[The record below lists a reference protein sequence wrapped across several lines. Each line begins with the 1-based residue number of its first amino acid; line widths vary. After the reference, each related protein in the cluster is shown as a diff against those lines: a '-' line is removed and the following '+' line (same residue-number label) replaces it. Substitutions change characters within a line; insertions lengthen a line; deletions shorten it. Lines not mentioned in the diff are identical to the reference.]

1 MDRLSMLACALLL
14 AGCATVPERQ
24 GGDAP
29 PEDVAGLVNEARDL
43 PRDGAS
49 DAVMRRHLI
58 GSDIHGAYEPYP
70 RDASGL
76 RYNAPWRAGGALS
89 AAQRQQ
95 NQALFEAYR
104 AQLDAIRD
112 DLLQLVALQ
121 QRQAVRKPVR
131 ILLFL
136 HGGLNHPDNSWGRL
150 QRHLADACNDNYYP
164 LFVSWR
170 SGAGVSL
177 QDRYYNVRQGYTRQ
191 GPLAWPRGL
200 VYLVSDLLTGAAKFP
215 ETTWN
220 GTANALPVMRGGW
233 LDRDR
238 ADYAAYRPGMLM
250 WEDGRNFSAAQR
262 AWIQTRKVVP
272 GVLRL
277 ATTPLTQAMGSQ
289 AWNMMVRR
297 TENLMHMEADLR
309 YPEFTTADAGT
320 AGIGARED
328 LDGYCMGCDSPAGN
342 GVLAL
347 LGARLGQ
354 IAAQSRQQGVEV
366 EIMLVGHSMGAILAN
381 RMVHDY
387 PELPYRTIVHMAS
400 ADSLRS
406 LLDKTVPWLRANAT
420 RQPEFYN
427 LVLHPSHEETEAFA
441 QAAAPTGSL
450 LVWLDEMFAA
460 PSHILDRRAG
470 RWDNIKHLLAYFDKH
485 RLASAHV
492 KVFPLNV
499 AGLPRVHGDFG
510 KCQFW
515 KRGFYWQGPD
525 QPKACDAPPAA
536 APSPPLAQACDVRAL
551 LQ

>member
-1 MDRLSMLACALLL
+1 MGRSCLLACVLLL
-14 AGCATVPERQ
+14 TGCSTLPYGTADVDPAAADAGAQ
-24 GGDAP
+24 GVLRDA
-29 PEDVAGLVNEARDL
+29 
-43 PRDGAS
+43 AS

-70 RDASGL
+70 RGASGL
-76 RYNAPWRAGGALS
+76 RYNPPWRTEGKLS
-89 AAQRQQ
+89 PEERRE
-95 NQALFEAYR
+95 NQALFNAYR

-112 DLLQLVALQ
+112 DLLQLVDLQ
-121 QRQAVRKPVR
+121 KRQATRQPVR

-150 QRHLADACNDNYYP
+150 QRHLADACSDNYYP

-177 QDRYYNVRQGYTRQ
+177 QDRYYNVRQGYTRR

-200 VYLVSDLLTGAAKFP
+200 VYLASDLLTGAAKFP

-220 GTANALPVMRGGW
+220 GAANALPVMQGGW
-233 LDRDR
+233 HDRDR
-238 ADYAAYRPGMLM
+238 SDYDDYRPSRLL
-250 WEDGRNFSAAQR
+250 WENGENFSMTRR

-272 GVLRL
+272 GTLRL
-277 ATTPLTQAMGSQ
+277 ATTPLTQALGSQ

-309 YPEFTTADAGT
+309 YPELERPNAGAT
-320 AGIGARED
+320 AGAGAVRED
-328 LDGYCMGCDSPAGN
+328 LDGYCIGCDTPAGN

-347 LGARLGQ
+347 LGARLVQIVAEGQ
-354 IAAQSRQQGVEV
+354 QQGVEV

-387 PELPYRTIVHMAS
+387 PELPYRTILHMAS

-406 LLDKTVPWLRANAT
+406 LLDKTVPWLRANAQW
-420 RQPEFYN
+420 QPEFYN

-460 PSHILDRRAG
+460 PNHILDRRAG
-470 RWDNIKHLLAYFDKH
+470 RWDNIKHLLAYFEKH
-485 RLASAHV
+485 GIENARV

-499 AGLPRVHGDFG
+499 AGLPRKHGDFG
-510 KCQFW
+510 TCQFW
-515 KRGFYWQGPD
+515 KPSFYWNGAGTPKHCNAPLAPD
-525 QPKACDAPPAA
+525 P
-536 APSPPLAQACDVRAL
+536 PPLAQSCDVRAL
-551 LQ
+551 VQ